1 MRKLIKILSIILVV
15 VFCVQII
22 APGAT
27 AITATPFV
35 GNNVAKSASKGI
47 TLPSQNDDLG
57 KIEADSIVQNIDSS
71 DNEIVTPIMGEIT
84 ELRTENAKHYRHEDG
99 TYTAA
104 VYPEPIHYMDSS
116 GSWKDIDNTLTLK
129 SVAGKATYT
138 PTAAALDIRIPQDFS
153 NNQMLTIGKDGYTVG
168 MRIKSSDNLE
178 TMSRASATASTTITS
193 AKAVINNNFESLQA
207 VNTSTNIDASAS
219 NNLKVEAE
227 NKQLMKLEKKVSAVN
242 YNGIL
247 DGANLQYVITPSRV
261 KENIIVTKTQDSY
274 VYQFE
279 LALDGLTPV
288 DQENGSINLYENIDD
303 EEPLFTIEAPY
314 MYDATEETSF
324 NVTMSLNGNI
334 LTVTAD
340 AEWVNDANRK
350 FPVVIDP
357 TFSANTTT
365 FYDATA
371 NQNTPDMN
379 FPSFTTVYAGNGTLN
394 LRRTYIKFT
403 LPQLPEGS
411 VVTESKLTLI
421 QHDVTL
427 GNSERKLMAFDLT
440 QKDSWSEGSIT
451 WNNQPV
457 INSSNAAIDDNEVK
471 TLDYASFQT
480 TNVDGR
486 SYSFNITKAVKNWYE
501 GCANN
506 GVMITS
512 DDESANSQAILYSS
526 EHEDTTLHP
535 SVTIRYN
542 NNIGLEDYWS
552 YETVD
557 IGRAGSIYANP
568 YNGSVTYVHSDLNM
582 TGNLL
587 PINISHV
594 FNNNTSD
601 VYSSVY
607 SGMLVGKKFHLSIQE
622 VLVQDHPRRYK
633 HYDADGTLHYYIYKQ
648 NGFVHEYDPTKTLTV
663 SDSEYILSDSQG
675 NKKHFNSAG
684 QLYKLVD
691 NNGNTQTFTFSGNLI
706 TKVTDPVGRAA
717 VLEYNSNGQ
726 LISITDPAGRVTTY
740 TYSGT
745 TTVAKLSKTT
755 YSNGDTTS
763 LQYATDNLA
772 CIRSNNRPNCIIT
785 YNNLTY
791 RGYRV
796 STIRQYDKTPQVV
809 NLSTFRYVEDNES
822 GIASGNT
829 VVSRYFDIDKT
840 NFDGSHTYLFD
851 TYGRVTSIT
860 NEDHQT
866 RYAVY
871 GTPAN
876 YAYFNKIQDSSELLT
891 IATNTINNHG
901 FENGNDGW
909 SALQTASGS
918 WGVAEDS
925 TSSSL
930 GRKYMQL
937 ELTGNSGTFEVG
949 QDFTAIAGE
958 IYTVSVDINIPNAL
972 ELNNNNGVAFGLVYC
987 IDGTWYNSSSR
998 WLGSTSG
1005 WERFSHTVTLPSGN
1019 ITNCHVFLE
1028 LVNAEGIVRFDNVQV
1043 EKSGGARSYN
1053 LVENSD
1059 FSTGT
1064 GSDVYGWTSSD
1075 MQTGDGVKFDVGAGR
1090 NCYMMMG
1097 SVSKA
1102 KSICQKV
1109 YVNAK
1114 AGDSL
1119 IIGGKIAAYV
1129 TNGISNFRKFEMR
1142 ADLYN
1147 AEGTRIK
1154 YVTIPF
1160 DKKISQERQV
1170 KAAYVPVEEDC
1181 EYINLYFNYHYQA
1194 DAFTIDNAFVYVD
1207 NYGEHYSYDAT
1218 NGLTTAVYNDE
1229 GTKTEYVHGDDT
1241 DVDEV
1246 TQTVSGVEQTVATYT
1261 YDDNHNILTATNNIG
1276 TKIEYKYNS
1285 TGQVTKQTTIS
1296 VDENG
1301 RETRS
1306 SETFLYGQ
1314 NGNYLYEH
1322 VDANGIRTRFAYDNT
1337 TAANQIKKG
1346 LLTSVTDAYDCVTTY
1361 TYDPDTDELLSVSGS
1376 ADSTVPELT
1385 STTTFSYEDYL
1396 PKTISRNGT
1405 TYSYEYDSQNRVVSS
1420 KVGNQVLSTNLYDN
1434 RQRLSGVEYGNDDI
1448 YTPLYDNRD
1457 RLVGDSWNNT
1467 QISQYYYNDNDRLS
1481 KVVDNITNTSY
1492 QYDYAFYDLPLRITG
1507 SDGTLTTYDYDKSG
1521 TLSRLTFSDDNANI
1535 YSGKYYSNEKG
1546 MPEDI
1551 VIDTLDNTLIHYNYD
1566 DLGRVESYSYGPVIR
1581 TITYRDTVGN
1591 TRTTARN
1598 QIKKIVDETQD
1609 GEILQ
1614 SYSFKYEST
1623 GYLYEITET
1632 VDNQTVNY
1640 YYDELGRLVDCSESA
1655 DNFHTFTYDVDG
1667 NITSIGFGY
1676 DPIHTFTYSNA
1687 NWKDQLTAFDGKP
1700 ITYDDIGNPL
1710 TYDGY
1715 TYTWDRGTKL
1725 AGITGNGK
1733 NISYVYDSQGNR
1745 VQKTVNGVTTNY
1757 LYSGNLLM
1765 SQTDGTNTIDFQYD
1779 VSGDVVGFIYNG
1791 TPYYY
1796 MRTLLNDISGI
1807 VDREGNVVAK
1817 YRYDAF
1823 GNIIYSTGDL
1833 ATINP
1838 IRYRGYYYDTETN
1851 WYYLQL
1857 RYYNPEWCRFISP
1870 DCLFIAG
1877 DAVNGSN
1884 MYAYCNNNPV
1894 KYIDTSGAASE
1905 TNKIDLKPVA
1915 NGIRIISGSI
1925 SKLISEATSGLFSLI
1940 TDPILTKLTN
1950 CFNKRFGANATPE
1963 ENRTFA
1969 NSYFMTFIGTPIL
1982 CIGSL
1987 TVLPLL
1993 DLIIDP
1999 GQKFPESPEFEL
2011 PTGIRH
2017 FTPWS
2022 MEFLSGY
2029 ATYFLGFESDGG
2041 EKTYITNPNKFMWQ
2055 SMVGYNWFYDYFF
2068 SLGGPIEKIVL
2079 PFEAPATNL
2088 FPDASYAVWC
2098 WKADYWN
2105 LGAGAEIGI
2114 YWQPIKALAERGFYR
2129 IDQENL
2135 LVDVNM
2141 QVTYDHSEDELSPDN
2156 HTEVLHGNGEQHLSL
2171 KQTSWWI
2178 TNFTPKIQFVDLD
2191 ALNVCQAVNFAES
2204 GIHSNLY
2211 EAFYE
2216 KYSNDDTHPEL
2227 SWSVSEP
2234 QWEYLNFD
2242 SEYPYEFYLQY

>member
-47 TLPSQNDDLG
+47 TLPSQNDNLG

-193 AKAVINNNFESLQA
+193 TKAVINNNFESLQA
-207 VNTSTNIDASAS
+207 VNTSPSIDASAS

-242 YNGIL
+242 YSGIL

-288 DQENGSINLYENIDD
+288 AQENGSINLYENIDD
-303 EEPLFTIEAPY
+303 EEPLFVIEAPY

-324 NVTMSLNGNI
+324 DVTMSLNANI

-340 AEWVNDANRK
+340 AEWINDENRE
-350 FPVVIDP
+350 FPIVIDP

-557 IGRAGSIYANP
+557 MGRNGTVYANP
-568 YNGSVTYVHSDLNM
+568 YNGSVTYAHSDLNM

-587 PINISHV
+587 PINISHI

-601 VYSSVY
+601 IYSSVY

-633 HYDADGTLHYYIYKQ
+633 HYDADGTLHYYVLKS
-648 NGFVHEYDPTKTLTV
+648 NDKFEHEYDPTKTLTV

-745 TTVAKLSKTT
+745 TVAKLIKITYPNGNTT
-755 YSNGDTTS
+755 N

-772 CIRSNNRPNCIIT
+772 NIRSNNRPICVIT
-785 YNNLTY
+785 YHNSTY

-796 STIRQYDKTPQVV
+796 STIRQYDKTLQVV

-829 VVSRYFDIDKT
+829 VINRYFDSEKSE
-840 NFDGSHTYLFD
+840 FDGSHTYLFD

-860 NEDHQT
+860 NEDSQT

-876 YAYFNKIQDSSELLT
+876 YATFNKIQDSSELLT
-891 IATNTINNHG
+891 ISTNTINNHG
-901 FENGNDGW
+901 FENGNDSW
-909 SALQTASGS
+909 SALQTATGS

-958 IYTVSVDINIPNAL
+958 TYTVSVDINIPNVL

-987 IDGTWYNSSSR
+987 IDGTWYNSSSK

-1129 TNGISNFRKFEMR
+1129 TNGISNFRKFEIR

-1218 NGLTTAVYNDE
+1218 SGLTTEVYNDE
-1229 GTKTEYVHGDDT
+1229 GTKTEYIHGDDT

-1261 YDDNHNILTATNNIG
+1261 YDDNHNILTATNNVG
-1276 TKIEYKYNS
+1276 TKIEYKYNT
-1285 TGQVTKQTTIS
+1285 TGQVIRQTTTTT
-1296 VDENG
+1296 DETG
-1301 RETRS
+1301 RETRAV
-1306 SETFLYGQ
+1306 ETFAYGQ
-1314 NGNYLYEH
+1314 KGNYLLEY
-1322 VDANGIRTRFAYDNT
+1322 VDANDVRTQYAYDNLIGSGGIT
-1337 TAANQIKKG
+1337 KG
-1346 LLTSVTDAYDCVTTY
+1346 LLTSVTDANGCVTTY
-1361 TYDPDTDELLSVSGS
+1361 TYDPNTDELLSVSGS

-1420 KVGNQVLSTNLYDN
+1420 KVGNQTLSTNSYDD
-1434 RQRLSGVEYGNDDI
+1434 RQRLSGVEYGNNDTYAPI
-1448 YTPLYDNRD
+1448 YDNRD

-1481 KVVDNITNTSY
+1481 KVVDNVTNTSY
-1492 QYDYAFYDLPLRITG
+1492 QYDYAFYDLPLRVTG
-1507 SDGTLTTYDYDKSG
+1507 SDGTVTAYDYDMSG
-1521 TLSRLTFSDDNANI
+1521 NLARLTFSDDNANI
-1535 YSGKYYSNEKG
+1535 YSGRYYTNEKG
-1546 MPEDI
+1546 MPEDV

-1566 DLGRVESYSYGPVIR
+1566 DLGRIESYSYGPIIR
-1581 TITYRDTVGN
+1581 TIKYDDTVGSK
-1591 TRTTARN
+1591 RTTARN
-1598 QIKKIVDETQD
+1598 QIKEIVDETKD

-1614 SYSFKYEST
+1614 SYSFKYEDT
-1623 GYLYEITET
+1623 GYLYEVFES
-1632 VDNQTVNY
+1632 VDNHTFNY
-1640 YYDELGRLVDCSESA
+1640 YYDELGRLVDCSESVE
-1655 DNFHTFTYDVDG
+1655 DFHTFTYDVDG
-1667 NITSIGFGY
+1667 NITSVGLGY
-1676 DPIHTFTYSNA
+1676 DPIHTFTYGNA
-1687 NWKDQLTAFDGKP
+1687 NWKDQLTAFDGKT
-1700 ITYDDIGNPL
+1700 ITYDNIGNPL

-1765 SQTDGTNTIDFQYD
+1765 RQTDGTNTIDFQYD
-1779 VSGDVVGFIYNG
+1779 ASGDMVGFIYNG

-1796 MRTLLNDISGI
+1796 LRTLLNDVSGI
-1807 VDREGNVVAK
+1807 VDGEGNVVAE
-1817 YRYDAF
+1817 YRYGAY
-1823 GNIIYSTGDL
+1823 GNVIYATGGL

-1838 IRYRGYYYDTETN
+1838 IRYRGYYYDTETSL
-1851 WYYLQL
+1851 YYLQS
-1857 RYYNPEWCRFISP
+1857 RYYNTEWCRFISP

-1877 DAVNGSN
+1877 DALNGSN
-1884 MYAYCNNNPV
+1884 MYAYCNNDPV
-1894 KYIDTSGAASE
+1894 TYIDESGTAAVESDFVTLTRPIVDIITMLGWAIPE
-1905 TNKIDLKPVA
+1905 AIANEYITRDFGNGTNDFSHFTNSNSFLSNLIFDEILKPFTMDFLYDLD
-1915 NGIRIISGSI
+1915 RIIISPIMRYIPSVADWKDRTLETDKGLQYIIWPYTMAMGSR
-1925 SKLISEATSGLFSLI
+1925 L
-1940 TDPILTKLTN
+1940 
-1950 CFNKRFGANATPE
+1950 GAFFLEFFP
-1963 ENRTFA
+1963 
-1969 NSYFMTFIGTPIL
+1969 NSNGNYVTRE
-1982 CIGSL
+1982 
-1987 TVLPLL
+1987 
-1993 DLIIDP
+1993 
-1999 GQKFPESPEFEL
+1999 GQ
-2011 PTGIRH
+2011 
-2017 FTPWS
+2017 
-2022 MEFLSGY
+2022 Y
-2029 ATYFLGFESDGG
+2029 Q
-2041 EKTYITNPNKFMWQ
+2041 WQ
-2055 SMVGYNWFYDYFF
+2055 HKMGYNWLYDAFF
-2068 SLGGPIEKIVL
+2068 SLGGPIDKLVYD
-2079 PFEAPATNL
+2079 FTHTNTNNETK
-2088 FPDASYAVWC
+2088 FYAVWC
-2098 WKADYWN
+2098 WKGDYWN
-2105 LGAGAEIGI
+2105 LGPGAEIGI
-2114 YWQPIKALAERGFYR
+2114 YVQEDAERAERGFYD
-2129 IDQENL
+2129 IDKDNL
-2135 LVDVNM
+2135 KIKTHMKVD
-2141 QVTYDHSEDELSPDN
+2141 Y
-2156 HTEVLHGNGEQHLSL
+2156 NGEFDEI
-2171 KQTSWWI
+2171 KQTNWWI
-2178 TNFTPKIQFVDLD
+2178 TMFMPWAGQRINLDDLH
-2191 ALNVCQAVNFAES
+2191 VWQAVSFNIPVDATDKS
-2204 GIHSNLY
+2204 GMPYIKDYSKHDNLNLFTSFNNSDWN
-2211 EAFYE
+2211 ENILDNKE
-2216 KYSNDDTHPEL
+2216 HHL
-2227 SWSVSEP
+2227 SWGP
-2234 QWEYLNFD
+2234 TPPTNAGWDYLNLNGTYYGDFQ
-2242 SEYPYEFYLQY
+2242 FYIKF